1 MRIDTSNMQAKP
13 INQKRGPTTGNK
25 GTVSKRDEFMAMK
38 STSGSEKSALADMVT
53 SALETRGRGM
63 KPFIDPAVE
72 GLHANTN
79 VGPKKNSTAD
89 GSRLSSKYKMP
100 KTKG

>member
-1 MRIDTSNMQAKP
+1 MRLNTANPQAKP

-53 SALETRGRGM
+53 GALETRGRGM

-72 GLHANTN
+72 PLHAKTN

-89 GSRLSSKYKMP
+89 GSKLPAKYKRP
-100 KTKG
+100 TTKG